1 MEIDFS
7 GLIPKNLDKL
17 SEHITT
23 YTDLYI
29 KPVQSY
35 KKAFSQRKNSL
46 NFVSLH
52 AIYYALILLLIS
64 FDLKGVLSVVV
75 LEILS
80 TIYPLAQLVIPFY
93 LFRYFLK
100 KKKTWINL
108 FRVLLLIKFQNTPV
122 LLSLFLLAKKLDE
135 DLFFVLIDN
144 WIIVTLIILIVAI
157 PAIIINIKLWQRIL
171 WVFANYVSIFL
182 VSGVMM
188 MLAESLN
195 ITEKILQ
202 KIGTYSPS
210 KEYYNQIGLDSMS
223 ISQFRD
229 DRYMAILDTTTW
241 KLRNTQFVTN
251 DLFLTL
257 LTKSYNQTKHKLAIQ
272 DSLLSIENPN
282 RARQLLDKKLIEE
295 KTPVSRSSLD

>member
-1 MEIDFS
+1 
-7 GLIPKNLDKL
+7 
-17 SEHITT
+17 
-23 YTDLYI
+23 
-29 KPVQSY
+29 
-35 KKAFSQRKNSL
+35 
-46 NFVSLH
+46 
-52 AIYYALILLLIS
+52 
-64 FDLKGVLSVVV
+64 V

-210 KEYYNQIGLDSMS
+210 KEYYNQI
-223 ISQFRD
+223 
-229 DRYMAILDTTTW
+229 A
-241 KLRNTQFVTN
+241 
-251 DLFLTL
+251 
-257 LTKSYNQTKHKLAIQ
+257 
-272 DSLLSIENPN
+272 
-282 RARQLLDKKLIEE
+282 
-295 KTPVSRSSLD
+295 